1 MANVS
6 SSRFPAPARP
16 AGRSPGAGQGG
27 CQEPCPAT
35 RCALHTL
42 YMPLPS
48 ATLLTT
54 RQHARWR
61 SSQAYDAASPPA
73 SPEGNTPPV
82 RPAGGLCPRAAAPLT
97 VENAK
102 SCPPRGLKVAGAHPG
117 PVVAAAGTGVAAG
130 GRVVRASRVGR
141 AAREAAAGERDADDL
156 LLAHRLGVHRH
167 AHVARRRACAPA
179 QTARQHIPVSV
190 SAYPSIA
197 LRLPRASTVT
207 RMPPA
212 AAPAPP
218 PDGRIS
224 APATRVCCRTQTS
237 GRRARAAVHSC
248 SDTNASPALQGR

>member
-156 LLAHRLGVHRH
+156 LLAHRLRVHRH

-179 QTARQHIPVSV
+179 QTAASAHPYQRISMSQHSPAAAARVHRHAHAAGRRACAAARRPRQRACHARLLPH
-190 SAYPSIA
+190 AD
-197 LRLPRASTVT
+197 LRLPR
-207 RMPPA
+207 
-212 AAPAPP
+212 
-218 PDGRIS
+218 
-224 APATRVCCRTQTS
+224 
-237 GRRARAAVHSC
+237 
-248 SDTNASPALQGR
+248 